1 MTLVWSPQDPAYPL
15 PTGPHCDLCGTWV
28 RDAVRPLCTACERD
42 ELTYHQAHEQE
53 QS

>member
-1 MTLVWSPQDPAYPL
+1 MTLVWSPMDPAYPL
-15 PTGPHCDLCGTWV
+15 PTADQCELCGAWV
-28 RDAVRPLCTACERD
+28 GARRGLCAACERD

>member
-1 MTLVWSPQDPAYPL
+1 MTLIWSPMDPAYPL
-15 PTGPHCDLCGTWV
+15 PTVGQCELCGTWV
-28 RDAVRPLCTACERD
+28 GTRRHHCTACERD